1 MVELNMK
8 YSNMFQQPF
17 SLLSLAHSETFSLKV
32 MLLLFLFIYT
42 FSRLYERWYFRVIDK
57 KRNLYQLPVVPY
69 TIPFVGSAFDFKKNF
84 LEFMKNSSASLETG
98 MFKTYMFGRYLIMVT
113 DQEAAEIVMSKY
125 QLSWKDVKHMLVNKG
140 MGLSTP
146 ISKPLVW
153 AEKPEKVVKKHVGN
167 AASLET
173 IIQHCQ
179 NIIQQEILPSI
190 NKEKNDNSGW
200 KTLQILRFFGHGLVS
215 FSANAIFNL
224 PDLASNDMLDNILK
238 FDSKFMQFVRK
249 PSFLSKILFKEE
261 YEARE
266 KIIDSIKNAI
276 SNPDVDIE
284 NNKLWLDLFKL
295 LSDMDLNLS
304 DASCLDSRARM
315 LLMQVFASI
324 LNTLPSTFW
333 VIYQLLSH
341 QDAYKA
347 IREEVETIHRKR
359 KEKMVLNTEDT
370 TFFFELSDIQQMHK
384 LDSLI
389 QETFR
394 LKTTARSMRSR
405 VSSEDFIMSIPI
417 DGTIKQI
424 QVKKGDR
431 FITCPSINHQDEEIF
446 ENAKVFKWDR
456 FVPFEDGSL
465 PKFFK
470 NGREIKKPVNPF
482 GGGKSYCPGRKFAVD
497 GMKVLIAWML
507 LEYDLR
513 FKDDLVPIE
522 EPKLRSPIQSSN
534 GMPACDVLIEVRK
547 RTSCN

>member
-1 MVELNMK
+1 
-8 YSNMFQQPF
+8 
-17 SLLSLAHSETFSLKV
+17 
-32 MLLLFLFIYT
+32 
-42 FSRLYERWYFRVIDK
+42 
-57 KRNLYQLPVVPY
+57 
-69 TIPFVGSAFDFKKNF
+69 
-84 LEFMKNSSASLETG
+84 
-98 MFKTYMFGRYLIMVT
+98 
-113 DQEAAEIVMSKY
+113 
-125 QLSWKDVKHMLVNKG
+125 
-140 MGLSTP
+140 
-146 ISKPLVW
+146 
-153 AEKPEKVVKKHVGN
+153 
-167 AASLET
+167 
-173 IIQHCQ
+173 
-179 NIIQQEILPSI
+179 
-190 NKEKNDNSGW
+190 
-200 KTLQILRFFGHGLVS
+200 
-215 FSANAIFNL
+215 
-224 PDLASNDMLDNILK
+224 
-238 FDSKFMQFVRK
+238 
-249 PSFLSKILFKEE
+249 
-261 YEARE
+261 
-266 KIIDSIKNAI
+266 
-276 SNPDVDIE
+276 
-284 NNKLWLDLFKL
+284 
-295 LSDMDLNLS
+295 
-304 DASCLDSRARM
+304 
-315 LLMQVFASI
+315 
-324 LNTLPSTFW
+324 
-333 VIYQLLSH
+333 
-341 QDAYKA
+341 
-347 IREEVETIHRKR
+347 
-359 KEKMVLNTEDT
+359 MVLNTEDT